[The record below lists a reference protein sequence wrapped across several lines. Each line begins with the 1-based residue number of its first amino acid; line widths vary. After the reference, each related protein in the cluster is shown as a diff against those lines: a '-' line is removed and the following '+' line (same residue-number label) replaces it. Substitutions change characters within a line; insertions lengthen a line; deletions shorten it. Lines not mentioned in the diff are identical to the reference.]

1 MFRNILGY
9 ILARCRRAAI
19 ATAHVKRGRLKG
31 YYTAVFESDLHAPM
45 QSTVFAH
52 TPLGLTP
59 WDLLARA

>member
-19 ATAHVKRGRLKG
+19 ATAHVKRGRRKG